1 MHAPKLTTNYLG
13 LKLSSPL
20 IVGASPFCDNIDAA
34 SRLADAGASAIIM
47 RSLFEEQIDYE
58 QKALS
63 FLLETPAESFAEAT
77 SYFPGYSEYQL
88 TPDHYLKQ
96 IGRLKSTLPI
106 PVIASLNGHRP
117 GGWTDYAVKMEQAG
131 ADAIELN
138 LYQLITDPRQS
149 GDEIEADMLQTVR
162 EVSGSVKIPVAV
174 KLSAFHT
181 APAQFALALEH
192 AGAKGVVLF
201 NRFYQPDFNLDELDV
216 QPQLKLSDSSEL
228 LLRLRWLAVLS
239 PHVKG
244 SLSCTGGVHTKED
257 VIKALLAGAD
267 TVQLVSVLLKHGPR
281 MMALLRDGLR
291 HWMAEHEYH
300 DVAELRGA
308 LNLKRCPDP
317 AAHERANYIRILQSW
332 RI

>member
-1 MHAPKLTTNYLG
+1 MHAPNLATSYLG

-20 IVGASPFCDNIDAA
+20 IVGASPFCDNIDSAN
-34 SRLADAGASAIIM
+34 RLADAGASAIIM

-63 FLLETPAESFAEAT
+63 YLLETPAESFAEAT
-77 SYFPGYSEYQL
+77 SYFPAFSEYQL
-88 TPDHYLKQ
+88 SPDYYLKQ
-96 IGRLKSTLPI
+96 IALLKKTLRI
-106 PVIASLNGHRP
+106 PVIASLNGYRP

-138 LYQLITDPRQS
+138 LYQLVTDPAQS

-174 KLSAFHT
+174 KLSQFHT
-181 APAQFALALEH
+181 APAQFALALEN

-216 QPQLKLSDSSEL
+216 QPSLRLSDSTEL

-267 TVQLVSVLLKHGPR
+267 TVQLVSVLLKHGPGI
-281 MMALLRDGLR
+281 MGLLREGLR
-291 HWMAEHEYH
+291 LWMAEHDYH
-300 DVAELRGA
+300 DVTQLRGA

>member
-1 MHAPKLTTNYLG
+1 MLAPNLSTNYLG

-20 IVGASPFCDNIDAA
+20 IVGASPFCDSIDAA
-34 SRLADAGASAIIM
+34 RRLVDAGASAIVM

-63 FLLETPAESFAEAT
+63 FLLETPSESFAEAT

-88 TPDHYLKQ
+88 TPDQYLKQ
-96 IGRLKSTLPI
+96 ITRLKSSLPI

-117 GGWTDYAVKMEQAG
+117 GGWTDYAVRMEQAG

-138 LYQLITDPRQS
+138 LYQLITDPAQS

-162 EVSGSVKIPVAV
+162 DVSTSIKIPVAV
-174 KLSAFHT
+174 KISPFHT

-201 NRFYQPDFNLDELDV
+201 NRFYQPDFNLEELDV
-216 QPQLKLSDSSEL
+216 QPHLKLSDSTEL

-239 PHVKG
+239 PHVRG
-244 SLSCTGGVHTKED
+244 SLACSGGVHTKED
-257 VIKALLAGAD
+257 AIKALLAGAH
-267 TVQLVSVLLKHGPR
+267 TVQLVSVLLKHGPKV
-281 MMALLRDGLR
+281 LTVLRDGLR
-291 HWMAEHEYH
+291 HWMAENEYREVG
-300 DVAELRGA
+300 DMRGA

-317 AAHERANYIRILQSW
+317 EAHERANYIRILQSW
-332 RI
+332 RV